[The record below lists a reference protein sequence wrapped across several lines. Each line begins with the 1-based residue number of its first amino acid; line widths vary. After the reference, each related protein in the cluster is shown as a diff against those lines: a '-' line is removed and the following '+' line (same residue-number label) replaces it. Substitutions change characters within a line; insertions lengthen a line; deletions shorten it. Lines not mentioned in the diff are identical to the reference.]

1 VSHRFR
7 LLSVAAALAASQALA
22 AEPPPRERATAL
34 LAELDKSGAARGAAR
49 DAVAEARRA
58 LTRADRARL
67 SGDQKHG
74 AELEELAFEWA
85 EAGRDLERTA
95 AAERLASE
103 LEKKLT
109 DAEAKLRTTRTLI
122 EQAAARRARA
132 DAELAELKR
141 GPEPTTLPSAE
152 PSKPSAP
159 PKPSAAPPK
168 PSAPS
173 TEPKPKPSAPPA
185 APKPSAAPPST
196 APPVPMPRA
205 VPGAAPSIPSATPGK
220 VPTMPSATPKGPR

>member
-1 VSHRFR
+1 MSHRFR
-7 LLSVAAALAASQALA
+7 LIAVAAALAASQALA
-22 AEPPPRERATAL
+22 AEPPSRDRATAL

-74 AELEELAFEWA
+74 TELEELALEWA
-85 EAGRDLERTA
+85 EAGRDLARSA

-109 DAEAKLRTTRTLI
+109 EAEAKLRTTRTLI

-141 GPEPTTLPSAE
+141 GPEPVTL
-152 PSKPSAP
+152 
-159 PKPSAAPPK
+159 PSAAPPK
-168 PSAPS
+168 PSA
-173 TEPKPKPSAPPA
+173 APT
-185 APKPSAAPPST
+185 PKPSAAPPTPKPSA
-196 APPVPMPRA
+196 APPTPKP
-205 VPGAAPSIPSATPGK
+205 PAAPK
-220 VPTMPSATPKGPR
+220 ELK

>member
-1 VSHRFR
+1 VSPRFR
-7 LLSVAAALAASQALA
+7 LIAVAAALAASQALA
-22 AEPPPRERATAL
+22 AEPPPRDRATAL
-34 LAELDKSGAARGAAR
+34 LAELDKSGSAKSSAR

-74 AELEELAFEWA
+74 AELEELALEWA

-95 AAERLASE
+95 AAEGLASE

-109 DAEAKLRTTRTLI
+109 EAEAKLRTTRTLI

-141 GPEPTTLPSAE
+141 GPEPTTLPSAAPPKSSTAPAAPKSSAA
-152 PSKPSAP
+152 PS
-159 PKPSAAPPK
+159 PKPSAAPP
-168 PSAPS
+168 
-173 TEPKPKPSAPPA
+173 T
-185 APKPSAAPPST
+185 PKPSAAPP
-196 APPVPMPRA
+196 
-205 VPGAAPSIPSATPGK
+205 
-220 VPTMPSATPKGPR
+220 TPKPPKELK

>member
-7 LLSVAAALAASQALA
+7 LLAVAAALAASQALA

-141 GPEPTTLPSAE
+141 GPEPTPLPSAAPPKTPATPK
-152 PSKPSAP
+152 PSSAP
-159 PKPSAAPPK
+159 PKPSAAPP
-168 PSAPS
+168 
-173 TEPKPKPSAPPA
+173 TAPPTPKSSA
-185 APKPSAAPPST
+185 APPTPKPSAAPPTPKPSA
-196 APPVPMPRA
+196 APP
-205 VPGAAPSIPSATPGK
+205 K
-220 VPTMPSATPKGPR
+220 ELK